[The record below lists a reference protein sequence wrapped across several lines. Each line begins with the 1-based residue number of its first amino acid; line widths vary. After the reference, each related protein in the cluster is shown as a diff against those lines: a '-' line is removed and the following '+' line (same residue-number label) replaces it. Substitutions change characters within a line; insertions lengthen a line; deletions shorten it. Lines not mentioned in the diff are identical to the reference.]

1 MREEVH
7 KPTNTMVKDITP
19 EASRPD
25 MPYKP
30 GFLNKKW
37 QQNLIKFGIW
47 LVLSLVILFTGLGR
61 ILSDL
66 AYERGYPYS
75 FLIWGGFSI
84 LVYLLYSIITFFVDW
99 KVENGLA
106 YEHGIHNMPFVSV
119 LGRWARTTFI
129 DTFGY
134 FFIAMYILTM
144 FFLPVIFSPELAPG
158 DHASSNWWILSGA
171 FTVILIPIYFMVR
184 RALLTILGNSVKRVI
199 RSHKPASIVLVITM
213 AILNFLALFG
223 MWAVFNTLRLL
234 VYPGWVALGLIITLG
249 WIVIFVLMMVGQLK
263 SRETQLSIAY
273 LIFTVIITSWIGM
286 YLFGVLSQTSDTI
299 IVRMVYFTAIAVLFP
314 IMFIEFVGAFQI
326 RDIGDEK
333 TDKIREICK
342 RMSIIPLGIQT
353 YELDGDKPVET
364 KVYGFFMLY
373 YIFIPAS
380 LLDKPELYASVAKAI
395 ARIKNGEG
403 SVLTIIRVA
412 LFTILS
418 LILWFAFDFTHS
430 SQLFMWFSGITGDP
444 LLVIVMLL
452 VFGAVF
458 GFIGTPIVNMISRM
472 FSRAA
477 TKTAKTIIPG
487 EVVDSYNREERI
499 AKGIEGG
506 VDTIASLYFND
517 TDPA

>member
-1 MREEVH
+1 MKEEIY
-7 KPTNTMVKDITP
+7 KPTNVMVKDITP
-19 EASRPD
+19 EASRTE

-30 GFLNKKW
+30 GFLTKKW

-47 LVLSLVILFTGLGR
+47 LVLSLAILFTGLGR

-66 AYERGYPYS
+66 AYERGYPFS
-75 FLIWGGFSI
+75 FLIWGGFAI

-99 KVENGLA
+99 KVENSLA

-129 DTFGY
+129 DSFGF
-134 FFIAMYILTM
+134 FFIAMYVLTM
-144 FFLPVIFSPELAPG
+144 FFLPITFSPELAPG
-158 DHASSNWWILSGA
+158 EHASSNWWILSGA
-171 FTVILIPIYFMVR
+171 LAIILIPIYFLVR
-184 RALLTILGNSVKRVI
+184 KALVTLLGNSVKRVI
-199 RSHKPASIVLVITM
+199 RSHEPASIVLVITM

-223 MWAVFNTLRLL
+223 MWTVFNTLRLL
-234 VYPGWVALGLIITLG
+234 VYPGWVALGLVITLG
-249 WIVIFVLMMVGQLK
+249 WIIIFVLMMIGQLK

-286 YLFGVLSQTSDTI
+286 YLFGMLGQTKDTI
-299 IVRMVYFTAIAVLFP
+299 IITMAYFAAVAVLIP
-314 IMFIEFVGAFQI
+314 IMFIEFVGAFQT

-342 RMSIIPLGIQT
+342 RMSIIPLGIHT
-353 YELDGDKPVET
+353 YELDGDKSVET

-373 YIFIPAS
+373 YLFVPAS
-380 LLDKPELYASVAKAI
+380 LLDKPELYASVAKAV
-395 ARIKNGEG
+395 AKIKNGEG
-403 SVLTIIRVA
+403 SVLTIVRVA
-412 LFTILS
+412 LFTVLS
-418 LILWFAFDFTHS
+418 FILWFAFDFTHA
-430 SQLFMWFSGITGDP
+430 SQMFMWFSGITGDP

-452 VFGAVF
+452 AFGAVF
-458 GFIGTPIVNMISRM
+458 GVIGTPIVNMISRM
-472 FSRAA
+472 FSTAA

-487 EVVDSYNREERI
+487 EVVDSYNKEERI

-506 VDTIASLYFND
+506 VDTIANLYFND